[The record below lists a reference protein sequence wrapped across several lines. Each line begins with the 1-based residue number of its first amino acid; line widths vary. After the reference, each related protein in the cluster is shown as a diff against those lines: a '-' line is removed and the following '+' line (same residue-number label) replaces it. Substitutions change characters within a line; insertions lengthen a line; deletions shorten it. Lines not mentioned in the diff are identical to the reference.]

1 MEYLRPKN
9 IQEAAGFR
17 QKHPDFTVIAGGTDL
32 MVSALHRPKPTG
44 IIDLFHISDTRGVRE
59 EGGAVL
65 VGATTTY
72 SDLLK
77 SEVVA
82 KRVPMLWEAAKE
94 VGALQIQNR
103 GTIGGNIATS
113 SPVGDTLPVLLACDA
128 SVQIAGVDGIRD
140 VPYLE
145 FCTGYRTNVLKQ
157 TEIISGILF
166 PEVGL
171 RGRQFWRKVGTRR
184 AQSISKVMVAARAEC
199 DKGRLSN
206 VRIAMG
212 AVADRPVRI
221 HEVEA
226 CLEGAQATETLAQ
239 KASDLLAKCIEPI
252 DDLRSRRFYR
262 LGVAANL
269 VKRFVLEFGEA
280 SARG

>member
-1 MEYLRPKN
+1 M
-9 IQEAAGFR
+9 
-17 QKHPDFTVIAGGTDL
+17 
-32 MVSALHRPKPTG
+32 
-44 IIDLFHISDTRGVRE
+44 
-59 EGGAVL
+59 
-65 VGATTTY
+65 
-72 SDLLK
+72 
-77 SEVVA
+77 
-82 KRVPMLWEAAKE
+82 
-94 VGALQIQNR
+94 
-103 GTIGGNIATS
+103 
-113 SPVGDTLPVLLACDA
+113 C
-128 SVQIAGVDGIRD
+128 IRD
-140 VPYLE
+140 
-145 FCTGYRTNVLKQ
+145 
-157 TEIISGILF
+157 S
-166 PEVGL
+166 
-171 RGRQFWRKVGTRR
+171 
-184 AQSISKVMVAARAEC
+184 